1 MNNSHLIIV
10 GLLGGIGFTMCLFLV
25 EMALAGQPSAA
36 NVAKLAVLAS
46 STVAATVGAAL
57 MAKLPDSSIEAEK
70 LKTA

>member
-1 MNNSHLIIV
+1 
-10 GLLGGIGFTMCLFLV
+10 LLGGIGFTMCLFLV

-46 STVAATVGAAL
+46 STVAATAGAAL

>member
-1 MNNSHLIIV
+1 
-10 GLLGGIGFTMCLFLV
+10 LFLV